1 MPGWDSFPLRDVLA
15 EKFNIPVLIEN
26 DANLAA
32 AAERW
37 RGVGTGYDHLAYVK
51 IGTGIGCGLVF
62 EGKIYRGHR
71 GSAGE
76 IGHITITRD
85 GPPCRCGSYG
95 CLESM
100 AASPALINRARLA
113 IEAGRTTTIT
123 QYAKVDQ
130 LEPQHLAEAAR
141 NGDLL
146 AQELINDAGRYI
158 GIALATLINLV
169 NPGLIVLGGGV
180 SLLGDS
186 LLGPIHETVKV
197 RSLVA
202 NYQDTQIVIG
212 QLGREAV
219 ALGAATL
226 VLQEVFQGPRL
237 AASI

>member
-1 MPGWDSFPLRDVLA
+1 M
-15 EKFNIPVLIEN
+15 
-26 DANLAA
+26 
-32 AAERW
+32 
-37 RGVGTGYDHLAYVK
+37 
-51 IGTGIGCGLVF
+51 
-62 EGKIYRGHR
+62 
-71 GSAGE
+71 
-76 IGHITITRD
+76 
-85 GPPCRCGSYG
+85 
-95 CLESM
+95 
-100 AASPALINRARLA
+100 INRARLA

-169 NPGLIVLGGGV
+169 NPGMIVLGGGV

-186 LLGPIHETVKV
+186 LLDPIHETVKV